1 MRHLGVP
8 AAEGEQDTPDELL
21 VHHAVIVAPRRDDG
35 PVTRDP
41 DELYA
46 LPREEFT
53 AARKAL
59 AKSAR
64 EAGDPQAAAMIDK
77 LAKPT
82 TAAWLVNRMAREDP
96 DAVADLTDLG
106 DALRAAHQS
115 ADGPALRDLTRKR
128 TELLRDLVQ
137 RAARD
142 EPLSESITRELEEM
156 FTTALLDE
164 SAGERLRTGRIASVR
179 DLSGAPAWPGLE
191 VTPRPKPSKP
201 AAEPEKK
208 PKKSQAEARRTAI
221 AEAKAA
227 VKAAEAD
234 RTKADRAVA
243 DAEKA
248 VAKAEDRVRQFR
260 EQLDAA
266 VEAELETRR
275 ALQLARRAA
284 KEAERA
290 AAAAWRKRQQLEE

>member
-1 MRHLGVP
+1 M
-8 AAEGEQDTPDELL
+8 
-21 VHHAVIVAPRRDDG
+21 
-35 PVTRDP
+35 TRDP

-164 SAGERLRTGRIASVR
+164 SAGSACAPAASPRCATCRARPPGRAWRSPRGPNRANPRRSRRRSPRSRRRRPAAPPSPRRKPRSRPPRPTAPRPTGR
-179 DLSGAPAWPGLE
+179 WP
-191 VTPRPKPSKP
+191 TRRRRSRR
-201 AAEPEKK
+201 
-208 PKKSQAEARRTAI
+208 RRTAS
-221 AEAKAA
+221 A
-227 VKAAEAD
+227 
-234 RTKADRAVA
+234 RSTSSS
-243 DAEKA
+243 
-248 VAKAEDRVRQFR
+248 
-260 EQLDAA
+260 
-266 VEAELETRR
+266 TPPRR
-275 ALQLARRAA
+275 RS
-284 KEAERA
+284 
-290 AAAAWRKRQQLEE
+290 